1 MSLYKTSIEKEDKTD
16 KKKTRHFSSKQE
28 KQVAK
33 QLNGKVTPNSG
44 ATPFAPGDVKTDKFL
59 IECKT
64 RTDTSKSISIKK
76 EWIEKIRKEALF
88 AGKEYE
94 ALIFNFGP
102 GEENFVIVD
111 MNLFQVLLNYIES
124 EDV

>member
-1 MSLYKTSIEKEDKTD
+1 MSLYKASIEKEDKTD

-44 ATPFAPGDVKTDKFL
+44 ATPFAPGDVILDNWL

-64 RTDTSKSISIKK
+64 KVKESDSISIKK
-76 EWIEKIRKEALF
+76 EWIEKLKQESMF
-88 AGKEYE
+88 MGKEYE
-94 ALIFNFGP
+94 ALIFNFGDDK
-102 GEENFVIVD
+102 NYVILD
-111 MNLFQVLLNYIES
+111 ITTFQELLEK
-124 EDV
+124 D